1 MEEKKYLYADRQE
14 QIKKAHQVML
24 LSFSLFYGFCLAI
37 IWIAAIRGIRTIGY
51 AGFNTAIGAVFI
63 GVISLFYKKNA
74 SNAKIKYIALAG
86 VLCVLFLMAMA
97 FDNYYVR
104 FLSVLP
110 FIIGILFYDRKF
122 AAISG
127 ATLGGMNIVTTFIRV
142 VVQHSYEGEAM
153 LDQVCATGIICIVM
167 IFIYMSTNLATRFN
181 HDARHSLM
189 RQQEKQ
195 KEIMDD
201 VIGVAE
207 KVREGTEEAMDIM
220 TELNTSTNVVCSS
233 MQDIADSNQ
242 STAENI
248 QTQTEMTQDIQDSI
262 AKTLSYAGKVVDAAR
277 QSGDLN
283 EQSMQAMENLRK
295 QSEVIRTANADVTD
309 SMKRLQ
315 ERTGAVKSIADTI
328 FEISNQTNLL
338 ALNASIESAR
348 AGEAGRG
355 FAVVADEIRQL
366 AEKTRQE
373 TEHIA
378 GILGELT
385 KESESAAA
393 AVTKSGEAAG
403 AQEGMIHQASES
415 CEAVSANV
423 QELIANISEID
434 NMLNGLSQA
443 NNKIVDNIMQLSAA
457 SEEVL
462 ATSTQ
467 AAEASEDNLKKADST
482 RKLLEDVLEVSG
494 RLKQYI

>member
-14 QIKKAHQVML
+14 QIKKAHQLML
-24 LSFSLFYGFCLAI
+24 LSFILFYAFCLAI
-37 IWIAAIRGIRTIGY
+37 IWIAAARGIRTVGY
-51 AGFNTAIGAVFI
+51 AGFNTAFGAFFI
-63 GVISLFYKKNA
+63 GLMSIFYKRNK
-74 SNAKIKYIALAG
+74 SNPKIKYIALAG

-97 FDNYYVR
+97 FDSYYVR
-104 FLSVLP
+104 FLSILP
-110 FIIGILFYDRKF
+110 FITGILFYDRKF
-122 AAISG
+122 SAISG
-127 ATLGGMNIVTTFIRV
+127 VTLGGMNIITTFIRIV
-142 VVQHSYEGEAM
+142 FQNSFEGEEA
-153 LDQVCATGIICIVM
+153 LSQICATGIICIVM

-189 RQQEKQ
+189 RQQDRQ
-195 KEIMDD
+195 KEIMDE
-201 VIGVAE
+201 VISVAE
-207 KVREGTEEAMDIM
+207 KVRKGTEGAMGIM
-220 TELNTSTNVVCSS
+220 TELNDSTNVVCSS

-262 AKTLSYAGKVVDAAR
+262 AKTLSYAGNVVNAAR
-277 QSGDLN
+277 QSGELN

-295 QSEVIRTANADVTD
+295 QSEVIRSANADVTD

-328 FEISNQTNLL
+328 FSISNQTNLL

-373 TEHIA
+373 TENIA

-385 KESESAAA
+385 KDSESAAA
-393 AVTKSGEAAG
+393 AVVKSGEAAG

-415 CEAVSANV
+415 CESVSANV

-434 NMLNGLSQA
+434 GMLNNLSQA
-443 NNKIVDNIMQLSAA
+443 NNRIVDNIMQLSAA

-467 AAEASEDNLKKADST
+467 AAEASQDNLRKAEST
-482 RKLLEDVLEVSG
+482 RKLLEEVMEVSDE
-494 RLKQYI
+494 LKRYI